1 VTRALVTG
9 AAGFI
14 GANLV
19 RRLVDDGHDVHMIV
33 RPDSRDWRIEALP
46 DGARLHEVDLEDR
59 EGVEKAVRAAQPEWI
74 FHLAARGAY
83 SWQAD
88 AGEILRT
95 NVIGTAN
102 LLEAAVDAG
111 FAAFVYSGTSSEYGL
126 KDHAPSEDEP
136 VEPNSAYA
144 VGKASGT
151 MLCRLFARSSA
162 RRVVVLR
169 LYSVFGP
176 WEEPGRL
183 LPSLVL
189 RGLAGELPPLVSPDV
204 SHDFVYVDDVIDAF
218 LRAARGD
225 HVEPGAIFNVGSG
238 VQTTIADAVAVAR
251 RVLAIE
257 AEPQWGTMPS
267 RAWDTSVWIAD
278 AGRIER
284 ELGWK
289 TAHTFEEGFRKQA
302 DWFRANERLW
312 PFYEEL
318 AKRRIASRS
327 RTTSRGSS
335 EGAR

>member
-19 RRLVDDGHDVHMIV
+19 RRLVADGHDVHMVV
-33 RPDSRDWRIEALP
+33 RPDSREWRVEGLP
-46 DGARLHEVDLEDR
+46 TGARLHEVDLEDR
-59 EGVEKAVRAAQPEWI
+59 ENVEKVVRSSRPEWI

-88 AGEILRT
+88 TREILRT

-102 LLEAAVDAG
+102 LLEEVSAAG
-111 FAAFVYSGTSSEYGL
+111 FDAFVYSGTSSEYGF
-126 KDHAPSEDEP
+126 KDHAPREDEL

-151 MLCRLFARSSA
+151 MLCQLFARTGGH
-162 RRVVVLR
+162 RVVVLR

-189 RGLAGELPPLVSPDV
+189 RGLAGGFPPLVAPAV
-204 SHDFVYVDDVIDAF
+204 SHDFVYMDDVIDAF
-218 LRAARGD
+218 LRAAGGPK
-225 HVEPGAIFNVGSG
+225 VEPGAIFNVGSG
-238 VQTTIADAVAVAR
+238 VQTTIADAVDVAR

-257 AEPQWGTMPS
+257 MEPQWGSMPS

-278 AGRIER
+278 TRRIAR

-289 TAHTFEEGFRKQA
+289 ATHSFEEGFRKQA
-302 DWFRANERLW
+302 EWFRAHEHLW
-312 PFYEEL
+312 PFYDEL
-318 AKRRIASRS
+318 ARARAAARR
-327 RTTSRGSS
+327 
-335 EGAR
+335 